1 MTSIGSSSA
10 TASLRALT
18 ALYGDFEN
26 DIEEIGKD
34 IEDVVNFK
42 KGIHDA
48 LDFLRKNDV
57 TGFMKFLD
65 EHTDLKDK
73 FVGPDGKIDGPK
85 EDKPGTGRAEVS
97 FDLFGQKIVLVP
109 GREPDKQYSKD
120 QIEGMKDRLK
130 DVGDEVGQIATKLQL
145 RFQMK
150 NQGKTE
156 TFGAMSNGLKSEHD
170 SAMTAVNNSK
180 A

>member
-18 ALYGDFEN
+18 SLYEDFEN
-26 DIEEIGKD
+26 DIQD
-34 IEDVVNFK
+34 IAQDIDDVVNFK
-42 KGIHDA
+42 KGLHDA
-48 LDFLRKNDV
+48 IDFLRKNDV

-73 FVGPDGKIDGPK
+73 FGSVEGPK

-109 GREPDKQYSKD
+109 GQQPDKQYSKD

-130 DVGDEVGQIATKLQL
+130 DIGDEAGQIATKLQL

-150 NQGKTE
+150 NQGKSE